1 MHILLIILYS
11 ERMKPISIIIAL
23 MLSVLPLS
31 AAPADSPEAPEI
43 DMSIAP
49 NPELLD
55 FPDID
60 TLMLYGFAMSY
71 EGLLQGVGDGGLI
84 AYTSDNEW
92 VTGWRPDTTPV
103 SFFES
108 LPRSTLVTPV
118 VLPKEAAAALFIGLG
133 DIASARII
141 KGLPAENTHL
151 IVISFWKTYGE
162 VTLRDPLYV
171 MAERLTNERI
181 QAHGL
186 DPESFY
192 KEYEAISGV
201 TEMDFITSMMAPDAN
216 ADKAIENAM
225 SAIRVARRDGDFRG
239 ISLERLF
246 IGGGIAFVAAT
257 IFLLIAFRSGSA
269 LSDYNDDAREENP
282 EGEHNARRKED

>member
-1 MHILLIILYS
+1 
-11 ERMKPISIIIAL
+11 MKPITIIIAL
-23 MLSVLPLS
+23 IITVIPLS
-31 AAPADSPEAPEI
+31 AAPADSTAPAETTGI

-133 DIASARII
+133 DITSARII
-141 KGLPAENTHL
+141 KGLPAGNTHL

-181 QAHGL
+181 QAYGL

-192 KEYEAISGV
+192 REYEAISGV
-201 TEMDFITSMMAPDAN
+201 TEMDFISSMMAPDAN

-225 SAIRVARRDGDFRG
+225 SEIRAARQNGDFRG
-239 ISLERLF
+239 INLERLF
-246 IGGGIAFVAAT
+246 IGGGIAFLIAT
-257 IFLLIAFRSGSA
+257 VFLLIAFRSGSA